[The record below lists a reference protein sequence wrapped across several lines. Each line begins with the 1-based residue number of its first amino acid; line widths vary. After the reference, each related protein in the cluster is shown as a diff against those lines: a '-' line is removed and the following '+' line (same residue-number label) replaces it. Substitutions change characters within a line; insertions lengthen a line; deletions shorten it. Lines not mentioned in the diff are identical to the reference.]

1 MEQQNIRPLTT
12 MRIFAAF
19 WVVLYDYWAFLIPG
33 PLPAFIA
40 KGYLGV
46 ELFFVLSGFI
56 ICHVYLQKFGEG
68 RFSYRSFLWAR
79 LARIYPLH
87 IAILAG
93 LIVLVLGAAAEGLTL
108 SGGMA
113 QWGSIPGQVLM
124 LQAWGFTP
132 EGGWNHPAWSISAEW
147 FAYVTFPL
155 TAWVAWRLRN
165 RPGLAL
171 GLAAVA
177 VVAFNLIYGWATG
190 GELTRATI
198 TGGAIR
204 IVPCFLLGSAVYLV
218 WKARPLA
225 SRRAAELLTL
235 GTVAAAAAATVLD
248 APDFLTVLIFGALIY
263 ALAALTTAGS
273 AWLTHKAG
281 VYLGEVSFAVYMVC
295 IPYQLIFMQA
305 AKRVFGV
312 GDVLPLPL
320 WLALVGGVIP
330 AAMLLHHAVERP
342 ARDIMR
348 RWERNGLLR
357 PAWLPAKAAG

>member
-147 FAYVTFPL
+147 FAYLTFPAF
-155 TAWVAWRLRN
+155 AWAALKLKA
-165 RPGLAL
+165 RPLV
-171 GLAAVA
+171 AVA
-177 VVAFNLIYGWATG
+177 LAILFMTGLYAAFQALAGFS
-190 GELTRATI
+190 LTHATI
-198 TGGAIR
+198 RWGALR
-204 IVPCFLLGSAVYLV
+204 IVPCFAYGCALHALWRARPADSRSQALLG
-218 WKARPLA
+218 
-225 SRRAAELLTL
+225 AAFSGAGVLM
-235 GTVAAAAAATVLD
+235 AAAAG
-248 APDFLTVLIFGALIY
+248 APDTLIVVGLGAIIFFLAR
-263 ALAALTTAGS
+263 LAETGS
-273 AWLTHKAG
+273 ELLSAAPL
-281 VYLGEVSFAVYMVC
+281 VYLGEISYSVYMIC
-295 IPYQLIFMQA
+295 IPWRIVFPNLVT
-305 AKRVFGV
+305 RVV
-312 GDVLPLPL
+312 ELNNDQLPLGL
-320 WLALVGGVIP
+320 WLVFVASVVPLAALSYH
-330 AAMLLHHAVERP
+330 LVEKP
-342 ARDIMR
+342 ARNRMKLMAEAWATR
-348 RWERNGLLR
+348 R
-357 PAWLPAKAAG
+357 PSAATA